1 MVKKK
6 INSSRTPLYRDAG
19 FELSDAESA
28 RAAFKRESESEREP
42 DIYIYSRYRNPTVNA
57 AEEEIMKLE
66 GCMWALLSQSGMS
79 AIDIAVSVFQRNNS
93 TAPFLFFSDI
103 YGGTLSYIDSVLK
116 KRRGID
122 VRLFNPDENKYDT
135 DKFEKVLKE
144 TKPEFVYIETISN
157 PMLIVVDF
165 VQVIKSAHAYGSKVI
180 VDNTFAT
187 PYICK
192 PLDSGADLVI
202 HSATKYLSGHGNIT
216 AGVLCG
222 NDSGLMRSA
231 IEYRKFTGHML
242 SPDDA
247 YRLHT
252 QLQTFNLRFRQQCT
266 NAFRLA
272 NILNNTPGIRKVLY
286 PGLENHP
293 TYPEAVRLFGEKGFG
308 AIITFDFD
316 GNGDTEKRSRRD
328 RFIEAVSDKIKII
341 PSLGDSNT
349 ILLPVE
355 SVWGEK
361 YPEPG
366 MIRLSVGVEDYPEL
380 ESTILNGLGR

>member
-1 MVKKK
+1 
-6 INSSRTPLYRDAG
+6 
-19 FELSDAESA
+19 
-28 RAAFKRESESEREP
+28 
-42 DIYIYSRYRNPTVNA
+42 
-57 AEEEIMKLE
+57 
-66 GCMWALLSQSGMS
+66 
-79 AIDIAVSVFQRNNS
+79 
-93 TAPFLFFSDI
+93 
-103 YGGTLSYIDSVLK
+103 
-116 KRRGID
+116 
-122 VRLFNPDENKYDT
+122 
-135 DKFEKVLKE
+135 
-144 TKPEFVYIETISN
+144 
-157 PMLIVVDF
+157 
-165 VQVIKSAHAYGSKVI
+165 
-180 VDNTFAT
+180 
-187 PYICK
+187 
-192 PLDSGADLVI
+192 
-202 HSATKYLSGHGNIT
+202 
-216 AGVLCG
+216 
-222 NDSGLMRSA
+222 
-231 IEYRKFTGHML
+231 
-242 SPDDA
+242 
-247 YRLHT
+247 
-252 QLQTFNLRFRQQCT
+252 
-266 NAFRLA
+266 LA